1 MCNFY
6 KNMNHFFGSLGVT
19 LVVVSILVLIGSFIF
34 SLFYAMFF
42 APDDLYVNINIVLS
56 YIAFWG
62 VLLVS
67 GEKMASKAP
76 NSVFKFKDNK
86 KDMSIADE

>member
-6 KNMNHFFGSLGVT
+6 KKMNHFFGRLGVN
-19 LVVVSILVLIGSFIF
+19 LVAISILVLIGSFIF

-42 APDDLYVNINIVLS
+42 MDKDLYVNFNSVLL

-62 VLLVS
+62 VLLVT
-67 GEKMASKAP
+67 GQKLASKAP

-86 KDMSIADE
+86 NRGSTDE

>member
-19 LVVVSILVLIGSFIF
+19 LVVVSILVLIGSFIL

-42 APDDLYVNINIVLS
+42 APDDLYVNINMVLLYIV
-56 YIAFWG
+56 FWG
-62 VLLVS
+62 VLLVT
-67 GEKMASKAP
+67 GQKLASKAP
-76 NSVFKFKDNK
+76 NSVFRFKDNK
-86 KDMSIADE
+86 STSSTDE